1 LTKGKRIKKMDI
13 NESVILKSLQTA
25 FLAGKAIMEVYRKP
39 FGVEYK
45 QDNSPLTIADKNAHL
60 IISEGLSDTG
70 IPLLSEE
77 GADIHYDIRK
87 NWTDF
92 WLIDP
97 LDGTKEFI
105 KKNGDFTVN
114 IALISQGKPVFG
126 VVYAPVPGF
135 MYWGSE
141 HGSYR
146 LDVSRLKKSELE
158 NYNTIRSLAESL
170 PCVTRTDAYL
180 VLGSR
185 SHMNFETET
194 FIAELQKAHKGL
206 SFISRGS
213 SLKFCTLAE
222 GGADVY
228 PRFGPTME
236 WDTAAGHAVAYF
248 AGCTILQAD
257 TQLPLTYNKAS
268 LLNPFFIAYKKNEA
282 TS

>member
-1 LTKGKRIKKMDI
+1 MEVT
-13 NESVILKSLQTA
+13 ESLILKSLHTA
-25 FLAGKAIMEVYRKP
+25 FLAGKAIMAVYSKP
-39 FGVEYK
+39 FGIEYK
-45 QDNSPLTIADKNAHL
+45 EDNSPLTIADKKAHL
-60 IISEGLSDTG
+60 IIANGLSDTG

-87 NWTDF
+87 SWTDF

-114 IALISQGKPVFG
+114 IALISDKQPVFG
-126 VVYAPVPGF
+126 VVYAPVPCF
-135 MYWGSE
+135 IYWGSKL
-141 HGSYR
+141 GSYR
-146 LDVSRLKKSELE
+146 LDVSKMKESDFKNYDQILKSAEL
-158 NYNTIRSLAESL
+158 L
-170 PCVTRTDAYL
+170 PCITRAEGFL

-185 SHMNFETET
+185 SHMNTETEL
-194 FIAELQKAHKGL
+194 FIAGLQNDHKAL

-236 WDTAAGHAVAYF
+236 WDTAAGHAVALF
-248 AGCTILQAD
+248 AGCTVLQAD
-257 TQLPLTYNKAS
+257 SQLPLSYNKAS

-282 TS
+282 TLELPHSL